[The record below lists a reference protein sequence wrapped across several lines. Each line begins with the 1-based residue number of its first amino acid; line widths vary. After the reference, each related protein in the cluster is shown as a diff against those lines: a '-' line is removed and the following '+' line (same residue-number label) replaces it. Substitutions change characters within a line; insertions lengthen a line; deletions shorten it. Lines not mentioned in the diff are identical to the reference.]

1 MSNIDSSFRSPF
13 FPGNKNDSKSISSRR
28 TGEASAL
35 QRNSYERAQQLNN
48 KTGRDAKVEIPD
60 AVRDFSRI
68 KKAVDAAPE
77 IDNTDKIAS
86 LKSRIQAGTY
96 EVDYDALAD
105 NILANEF

>member
-1 MSNIDSSFRSPF
+1 MSNIDSSLRTPF
-13 FPGNKNDSKSISSRR
+13 FPSNRNESNSISGHR
-28 TGEASAL
+28 TGGASAL

-48 KTGRDAKVEIPD
+48 KTGKDAKVEIPE

-77 IDNTDKIAS
+77 IDNTDKIAR
-86 LKSRIQAGTY
+86 LKSQIQAGSY

-105 NILANEF
+105 NILASEF